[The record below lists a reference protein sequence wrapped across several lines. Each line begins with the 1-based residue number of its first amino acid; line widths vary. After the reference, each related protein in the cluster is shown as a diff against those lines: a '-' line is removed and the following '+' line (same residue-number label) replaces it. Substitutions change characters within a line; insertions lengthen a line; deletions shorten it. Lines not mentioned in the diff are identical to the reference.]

1 MLRCCLGSCGTAWHS
16 RGFGCCEVSTEA
28 GKAMSIDRLI
38 TFDQD
43 NANVTQYLLQLVHSH
58 LFQLV
63 EGLVVL
69 W

>member
-1 MLRCCLGSCGTAWHS
+1 
-16 RGFGCCEVSTEA
+16 
-28 GKAMSIDRLI
+28 MSIDRLI

-43 NANVTQYLLQLVHSH
+43 NANVTQYLLQLVHGH